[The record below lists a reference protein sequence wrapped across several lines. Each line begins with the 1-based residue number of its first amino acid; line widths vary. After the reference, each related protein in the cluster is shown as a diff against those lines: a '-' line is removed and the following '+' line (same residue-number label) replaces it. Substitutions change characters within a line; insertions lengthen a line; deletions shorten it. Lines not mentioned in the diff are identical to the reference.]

1 MQRRLCEHDVGSYNQ
16 CRISQ
21 LQLAGN
27 SSGYKVQGVVSGAE
41 KGTLC
46 VLCSSWT
53 QVAAEDKV
61 VWMSQFGCLHM
72 LLAVSN

>member
-1 MQRRLCEHDVGSYNQ
+1 MQRRLCAHDVGSYNQ

-46 VLCSSWT
+46 VFVFIMDASCS
-53 QVAAEDKV
+53 
-61 VWMSQFGCLHM
+61 
-72 LLAVSN
+72 